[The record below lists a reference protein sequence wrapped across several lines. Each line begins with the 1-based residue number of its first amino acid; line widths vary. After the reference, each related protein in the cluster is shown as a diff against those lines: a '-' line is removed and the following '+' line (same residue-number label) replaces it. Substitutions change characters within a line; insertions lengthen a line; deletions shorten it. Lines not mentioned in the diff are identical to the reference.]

1 MTLSGVSLSLTH
13 LSECPYTTFSAVGFL
28 LEQLKLIDY

>member
-1 MTLSGVSLSLTH
+1 MTLSGVSLSLSPPLGVSVH
-13 LSECPYTTFSAVGFL
+13 DIFGGGFL